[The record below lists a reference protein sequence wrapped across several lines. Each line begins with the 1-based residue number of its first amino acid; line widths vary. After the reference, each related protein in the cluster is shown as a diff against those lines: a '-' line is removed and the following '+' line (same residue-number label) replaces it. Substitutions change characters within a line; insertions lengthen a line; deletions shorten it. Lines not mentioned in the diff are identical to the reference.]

1 MKRVELVGLA
11 GILNGRGVKNTK
23 RILNNYLY
31 FLAENKVEVLDINT
45 FSGHINI
52 QYKAKTGKKTYNLY
66 LDNTFLK
73 SNKTLASVYSIN

>member
-1 MKRVELVGLA
+1 MKKVELVGLA
-11 GILNGRGVKNTK
+11 GILNNRGVKNTK

-31 FLAENKVEVLDINT
+31 FLAENKAEILDINT

-52 QYKAKTGKKTYNLY
+52 QYRAKTGKKTYNLY